1 MQLNYRCSC
10 LFPSFLIAS
19 IDLKFWNPLKMWL
32 EDCEFDIEDNF
43 RGHLFMQFEGAS
55 EVLHP

>member
-1 MQLNYRCSC
+1 
-10 LFPSFLIAS
+10 
-19 IDLKFWNPLKMWL
+19 MWL
-32 EDCEFDIEDNF
+32 EDCEFDIEGNF